1 MTRPYP
7 KEFDRPASIGAGA
20 RLRIRPIRPE
30 DEDKMI
36 EMTEHLTPED
46 RRLRFFTQMRHLP
59 RELAARFAR
68 IDYDLEMAV
77 VATPL
82 DDDDT
87 VLGVSRYAAD
97 PDLRQAEFALAVR
110 SDWHHRGLGQL
121 LMTRLI
127 EAAKARGIGSLY
139 GHVLRENATMLEL
152 CHHLGFVAKI
162 DPDDPAL
169 LRMTLA
175 VSDRGNPAP

>member
-7 KEFDRPASIGAGA
+7 TELDRLASIGAGT
-20 RLRIRPIRPE
+20 RLRIRPIRPD

-46 RRLRFFTQMRHLP
+46 RRLRFFTQMRGLP

-68 IDYDLEMAV
+68 IDYDREMAL

-82 DDDDT
+82 DGET

-97 PDLRQAEFALAVR
+97 PDMRQAEFALAVR

-127 EAAKARGIGSLY
+127 EVAKARGIGSLF
-139 GHVLRENATMLEL
+139 GLVLRENTIMLEL
-152 CHHLGFVAKI
+152 CHHLGFVAES
-162 DPDDPAL
+162 DPDDPAV

-175 VSDRGNPAP
+175 ISDQGSPAP

>member
-7 KEFDRPASIGAGA
+7 KEYDRLASIGAGT
-20 RLRIRPIRPE
+20 RLRIRPIRPD

-46 RRLRFFTQMRHLP
+46 RRLRFFTQMRGLP
-59 RELAARFAR
+59 RELAARFAH
-68 IDYDLEMAV
+68 IDYDREMAL

-82 DDDDT
+82 DGDT

-97 PDLRQAEFALAVR
+97 PDMRHAEFALAVR

-127 EAAKARGIGSLY
+127 EVAKARGIGSLY
-139 GHVLRENATMLEL
+139 GQVLRENAIMLEL
-152 CHHLGFVAKI
+152 CHHLGFVAEN
-162 DPDDPAL
+162 DADDPAL
-169 LRMTLA
+169 LYITLA
-175 VSDRGNPAP
+175 VCDQGAPRT